1 MHLLAFHGGFTQHGL
16 LLWVEL
22 VPQLFAVQHQERC
35 VGVARDTQV
44 LLYFAEFRGFDGDKG
59 VLLAVDGAG
68 FECCE
73 HFAKGHRYGIG
84 AQRFERIQEDVV
96 LHDTHL
102 DAVKVFDLGDWA
114 FAVGQVTEAVFPIGQ
129 VHQPRSLQLFV
140 EELTGGA
147 VEHGVG
153 FFFIGKQ
160 ERQVERTQLFD
171 DADQRRTGRTHHL
184 LGARTQ
190 RLGCRQVAT
199 GRAAPEGHNLHLA
212 AGLGGQHFLHF
223 LHAHTHG
230 VVFVHAVG
238 ELDGA
243 LGKLG
248 HGTG

>member
-1 MHLLAFHGGFTQHGL
+1 MHH
-16 LLWVEL
+16 
-22 VPQLFAVQHQERC
+22 
-35 VGVARDTQV
+35 
-44 LLYFAEFRGFDGDKG
+44 
-59 VLLAVDGAG
+59 
-68 FECCE
+68 
-73 HFAKGHRYGIG
+73 
-84 AQRFERIQEDVV
+84 
-96 LHDTHL
+96 THL
-102 DAVKVFDLGDWA
+102 DAVKVFHFGDWA
-114 FAVGQVTEAVFPIGQ
+114 FAVGQVAKTVFPIGQ
-129 VHQPRSLQLFV
+129 VHQACSFELLV

-147 VEHGVG
+147 VQHGVG

-160 ERQVERTQLFD
+160 ERQVKRAQLLD

-223 LHAHTHG
+223 LDAHTHG
-230 VVFVHAVG
+230 VVFVHTVG